1 MKKGKGNVLAV
12 LLATVGIML
21 FGTLAVS
28 ADAHAG
34 IQSASGKSSVPTAI
48 AENESGA
55 VTSAKASV
63 GKSRKAKA
71 SVNAVADSGLYQVKI
86 AGDICPSAGS
96 RAMDLIN
103 RYREENGKSR
113 IVQDNTYERMAITRA
128 GEISVY
134 YNAMRPSGT
143 PGLDCIIGFYDKD
156 KGETIDSW
164 FNKLDTIDP
173 KLRKALLEDQWKS
186 GWVGVF
192 RSEAGFCYVAVDFY
206 QSEKQENTDS
216 NFSEGEYTLA
226 FNVMDKCLNV
236 KGLLCDKNANLY
248 NKNTLTKGATYYYV
262 VMNYNRVAE
271 ETMDV
276 NLFYSQATKSSNTK
290 VISATKEGIL
300 KAKYP
305 GVAKVTVKPAAGSG
319 LSMSKTLVVLPSKV
333 TGVKLTAKKK
343 AMKVA
348 WKKTVGASGYK
359 VYRATSK
366 KGKYT
371 CVKTASSK
379 TTSFTNKKLKK
390 NKKYYYKVCAFV
402 KSGKK
407 TYNGAYST
415 VVMKK
420 AK

>member
-1 MKKGKGNVLAV
+1 MKKGNVLAV

-55 VTSAKASV
+55 VTSAKATA
-63 GKSRKAKA
+63 GKTRKAKA

-103 RYREENGKSR
+103 QYRKANGKGR
-113 IVQDNTYERMAITRA
+113 IVQDNTHERMAITRA

-143 PGLDCIIGFYDKD
+143 PGPDCIIGFYDED

-173 KLRKALLEDQWKS
+173 KLREALLENQWKS
-186 GWVGVF
+186 GWVSVF
-192 RSEAGFCYVAVDFY
+192 RSEAGYCYVAVDFY
-206 QSEKQENTDS
+206 PTATQGNT
-216 NFSEGEYTLA
+216 NPEYSEGECMLTVH
-226 FNVMDKCLNV
+226 VMDKCLNV
-236 KGLLCDKNANLY
+236 KGLFCDKNVDLY

-262 VMNYNRVAE
+262 VMNYNQVAE
-271 ETMDV
+271 ETTDV
-276 NLFYSQATKSSNTK
+276 NLFYSQTTKSSNTK
-290 VISATKEGIL
+290 VISATQDGIL

-348 WKKTVGASGYK
+348 WKKTAGASGYK

>member
-1 MKKGKGNVLAV
+1 MKKGNVLAV

-34 IQSASGKSSVPTAI
+34 IQSASGKISVPTAI

-55 VTSAKASV
+55 GTSAKASV
-63 GKSRKAKA
+63 GKTRKAKA

-103 RYREENGKSR
+103 RYREENGKSSIER
-113 IVQDNTYERMAITRA
+113 DNTRENMAITRA
-128 GEISVY
+128 AEISVY
-134 YNAMRPSGT
+134 FNAMRPSGT
-143 PGLDCIIGFYDKD
+143 AGPDLIFGSYDED
-156 KGETIDSW
+156 SDATIDTW
-164 FNKLDTIDP
+164 FNKLDPDKK
-173 KLRKALLEDQWKS
+173 KLLLDEQWKS

-192 RSEAGFCYVAVDFY
+192 RSEAGYCYVAVDLY
-206 QSEKQENTDS
+206 PTATQGSTDS
-216 NFSEGEYTLA
+216 NYSEGEYTRT
-226 FNVMDKCLNV
+226 FHVMDKYLNV
-236 KGLLCDKNANLY
+236 EGLFCDKNVNLY

-262 VMNYNRVAE
+262 VMNYNQVAE
-271 ETMDV
+271 ETTDV
-276 NLFYSQATKSSNTK
+276 NLFYSQTTKSSNTK
-290 VISATKEGIL
+290 VISATQDGIL

-305 GVAKVTVKPAAGSG
+305 GVAKVTVKPASGSG

-333 TGVKLTAKKK
+333 TGVKLTVKKK

-348 WKKTVGASGYK
+348 WKKTAGASGYK

-366 KGKYT
+366 KGKYK

-379 TTSFTNKKLKK
+379 TTSFINKKLKK

>member
-1 MKKGKGNVLAV
+1 MKKGNVLAV

-34 IQSASGKSSVPTAI
+34 IQSASGKRSVPTAI
-48 AENESGA
+48 ANNESGA

-71 SVNAVADSGLYQVKI
+71 SANTAAYSGLYQVKI

-103 RYREENGKSR
+103 QYREANGKGR
-113 IVQDNTYERMAITRA
+113 IVQDNTHERMAITRA

-143 PGLDCIIGFYDKD
+143 PGPDCIIGFYDED

-173 KLRKALLEDQWKS
+173 KLREALLENQWKS
-186 GWVGVF
+186 GWVSVF
-192 RSEAGFCYVAVDFY
+192 RSEAGYCYVAVDLY
-206 QSEKQENTDS
+206 PTATQGNT
-216 NFSEGEYTLA
+216 NPEYSEGECMLTVH
-226 FNVMDKCLNV
+226 VMDKCLNV
-236 KGLLCDKNANLY
+236 KGLFCDKNVDLY

-262 VMNYNRVAE
+262 VMNYNQVAE
-271 ETMDV
+271 ETTDV
-276 NLFYSQATKSSNTK
+276 NLFYSQTTKSSNTK
-290 VISATKEGIL
+290 VISATKDGIL

-348 WKKTVGASGYK
+348 WKKTAGASGYK

>member
-1 MKKGKGNVLAV
+1 MKKGNVLAV

-34 IQSASGKSSVPTAI
+34 IQSASGKSNVPTAI

-63 GKSRKAKA
+63 GKTRKAKA

-103 RYREENGKSR
+103 QYRKANGKGR
-113 IVQDNTYERMAITRA
+113 IVQDNAHERMAITRA

-143 PGLDCIIGFYDKD
+143 AGSDLIIGFYDEDKD
-156 KGETIDSW
+156 ATIDTW
-164 FNKLDTIDP
+164 FNKLNPDLK
-173 KLRKALLEDQWKS
+173 KLLLADQWKS

-248 NKNTLTKGATYYYV
+248 SKNTLTKGATYYYV

-271 ETMDV
+271 EMTDV
-276 NLFYSQATKSSNTK
+276 NLFYSQTTKSSNTK
-290 VISATKEGIL
+290 VISATQDGIL

-305 GVAKVTVKPAAGSG
+305 GVAKVTVKPAADSG

-348 WKKTVGASGYK
+348 WKKTAGASGYK

-366 KGKYT
+366 KGKYK

>member
-1 MKKGKGNVLAV
+1 MKKGNVLAV

-103 RYREENGKSR
+103 QYRKANGKSR

-134 YNAMRPSGT
+134 YNAMRPSGIAG
-143 PGLDCIIGFYDKD
+143 PDCIIGFYDED
-156 KGETIDSW
+156 KGQTIDSW
-164 FNKLDTIDP
+164 FNKLNPDLK
-173 KLRKALLEDQWKS
+173 KLLLDDQWKS

-192 RSEAGFCYVAVDFY
+192 RNEAGYCYVAVDFY
-206 QSEKQENTDS
+206 TTAAQGSMNS
-216 NFSEGEYTLA
+216 NYSEGEYTLPLH
-226 FNVMDKCLNV
+226 VMDKCLNV

-276 NLFYSQATKSSNTK
+276 NLFYSQTTKSSNTK
-290 VISATKEGIL
+290 VISATQDGIL

-348 WKKTVGASGYK
+348 WKKTAGASGYK

-366 KGKYT
+366 KGKYK

-379 TTSFTNKKLKK
+379 TTSFINKKLKK

>member
-1 MKKGKGNVLAV
+1 MKKGNVLAV

-34 IQSASGKSSVPTAI
+34 IQSASGKNSVPTAI

-55 VTSAKASV
+55 GTSAKASV
-63 GKSRKAKA
+63 GKTRKAKA

-103 RYREENGKSR
+103 RYREANGKSR

-134 YNAMRPSGT
+134 YNAMRPSGIAG
-143 PGLDCIIGFYDKD
+143 PDCIIGFYDED
-156 KGETIDSW
+156 KGQTIDSW
-164 FNKLDTIDP
+164 FNKLNPDLK
-173 KLRKALLEDQWKS
+173 KLLLDDQWKS

-192 RSEAGFCYVAVDFY
+192 RNEAGYCYVAVDFY
-206 QSEKQENTDS
+206 TTAAQGSMNS
-216 NFSEGEYTLA
+216 NYSEGEYTLTLHM
-226 FNVMDKCLNV
+226 MDKCLNV

-276 NLFYSQATKSSNTK
+276 NLFYSQTTKSSNTK
-290 VISATKEGIL
+290 VISATQDGIL

-348 WKKTVGASGYK
+348 WKKTAGASGYK

-366 KGKYT
+366 KGKYK

-379 TTSFTNKKLKK
+379 TTSFINKKLKK

>member
-1 MKKGKGNVLAV
+1 MKKGNVLAV

-63 GKSRKAKA
+63 GKSRKAKD

-103 RYREENGKSR
+103 QYRKANGKSR

-134 YNAMRPSGT
+134 YNAMRPSGIAG
-143 PGLDCIIGFYDKD
+143 PDCIIGFYDED
-156 KGETIDSW
+156 KGQTIDSW
-164 FNKLDTIDP
+164 FNKLNPDLK
-173 KLRKALLEDQWKS
+173 KLLLDDQWKS

-192 RSEAGFCYVAVDFY
+192 RNEAGYCYVAVDFY
-206 QSEKQENTDS
+206 TTAAQGSMNS
-216 NFSEGEYTLA
+216 NYSEGEYTLTLH
-226 FNVMDKCLNV
+226 VMDKCLNV

-276 NLFYSQATKSSNTK
+276 NLFYSQTTESSNTK
-290 VISATKEGIL
+290 VISATQDGIL

-348 WKKTVGASGYK
+348 WKKTAGASGYK

-366 KGKYT
+366 KGKYK

-379 TTSFTNKKLKK
+379 TTSFINKKLKK

>member
-1 MKKGKGNVLAV
+1 MDPDKKK
-12 LLATVGIML
+12 LL
-21 FGTLAVS
+21 
-28 ADAHAG
+28 
-34 IQSASGKSSVPTAI
+34 
-48 AENESGA
+48 
-55 VTSAKASV
+55 
-63 GKSRKAKA
+63 
-71 SVNAVADSGLYQVKI
+71 
-86 AGDICPSAGS
+86 
-96 RAMDLIN
+96 
-103 RYREENGKSR
+103 
-113 IVQDNTYERMAITRA
+113 
-128 GEISVY
+128 
-134 YNAMRPSGT
+134 
-143 PGLDCIIGFYDKD
+143 LD
-156 KGETIDSW
+156 E
-164 FNKLDTIDP
+164 
-173 KLRKALLEDQWKS
+173 QWKS

-192 RSEAGFCYVAVDFY
+192 RSEAGYCYVAVDLY
-206 QSEKQENTDS
+206 PTATQGSTDS
-216 NFSEGEYTLA
+216 NYSEGEYTRT
-226 FNVMDKCLNV
+226 FHVMDKYLNV
-236 KGLLCDKNANLY
+236 EGLFCDKNVNLY

-262 VMNYNRVAE
+262 VMNYNQVAE
-271 ETMDV
+271 ETTDV
-276 NLFYSQATKSSNTK
+276 NLFYSQTTKSSNTK
-290 VISATKEGIL
+290 VISATQDGIL

-348 WKKTVGASGYK
+348 WKKTAGASGYK

>member
-1 MKKGKGNVLAV
+1 MKKGNVLAV

-103 RYREENGKSR
+103 QYRKANGKSR

-134 YNAMRPSGT
+134 YNAMRPSGIAG
-143 PGLDCIIGFYDKD
+143 PDCIIGFYDED
-156 KGETIDSW
+156 KGQTIDSW
-164 FNKLDTIDP
+164 FNKLNPDLK
-173 KLRKALLEDQWKS
+173 KLLLDDQWKS

-192 RSEAGFCYVAVDFY
+192 RNEAGYCYVAVDFY
-206 QSEKQENTDS
+206 TTAAQGSMNS
-216 NFSEGEYTLA
+216 NYSEGEYTLTLH
-226 FNVMDKCLNV
+226 VMDKCLNV

-276 NLFYSQATKSSNTK
+276 NLFYSQTTKSSNTK
-290 VISATKEGIL
+290 VISATQDGIL

-305 GVAKVTVKPAAGSG
+305 GVAKVTVNPAAGSG

-348 WKKTVGASGYK
+348 WKKTAGASGYK

-366 KGKYT
+366 KGKYK

-379 TTSFTNKKLKK
+379 TTSFINKKLKK

>member
-1 MKKGKGNVLAV
+1 M

-34 IQSASGKSSVPTAI
+34 IQSASGKSNVPTAI
-48 AENESGA
+48 ANNESGA

-103 RYREENGKSR
+103 QYRDTNGKSR
-113 IVQDNTYERMAITRA
+113 IVWNNTYEKMAITRA

-134 YNAMRPSGT
+134 YNAMRPSGMAG
-143 PGLDCIIGFYDKD
+143 PDFIIGFYDED
-156 KGETIDSW
+156 SDATIDTW
-164 FNKLDTIDP
+164 FNKLDSDKK
-173 KLRKALLEDQWKS
+173 KLLLEDQWKS

-206 QSEKQENTDS
+206 QSEKQENTES

-276 NLFYSQATKSSNTK
+276 NLFYSQTTKSSNTK
-290 VISATKEGIL
+290 VISATQHGIL

-348 WKKTVGASGYK
+348 WKKTAGASGYK

-366 KGKYT
+366 KGKYK

-420 AK
+420 VK

>member
-1 MKKGKGNVLAV
+1 MKKGNVLAV

-34 IQSASGKSSVPTAI
+34 IQSASGKGSVPTAI

-103 RYREENGKSR
+103 QYRKANGKSR

-134 YNAMRPSGT
+134 YNAMRPSGIAG
-143 PGLDCIIGFYDKD
+143 PDCIIGFYDED
-156 KGETIDSW
+156 KGQTIDSW
-164 FNKLDTIDP
+164 FNKLNPDLK
-173 KLRKALLEDQWKS
+173 KLLLDDQWKS

-192 RSEAGFCYVAVDFY
+192 RNEAGYCYVAVDFY
-206 QSEKQENTDS
+206 TTAAQGSMNS
-216 NFSEGEYTLA
+216 NYSEGEYTLTLH
-226 FNVMDKCLNV
+226 VMDKCLNV

-276 NLFYSQATKSSNTK
+276 NLFYSQTTKSSNTK
-290 VISATKEGIL
+290 VISATQDGIL

-348 WKKTVGASGYK
+348 WKKTAGASGYK

-366 KGKYT
+366 KGKYK

>member
-1 MKKGKGNVLAV
+1 MKKGKGNVLAG

-71 SVNAVADSGLYQVKI
+71 SANAVADSGLYQVKI
-86 AGDICPSAGS
+86 AGDICPSSGS

-103 RYREENGKSR
+103 KYRKENGKSSIER
-113 IVQDNTYERMAITRA
+113 DNTRELMAITRA

-143 PGLDCIIGFYDKD
+143 AGSDLIIGFYDED
-156 KGETIDSW
+156 K
-164 FNKLDTIDP
+164 
-173 KLRKALLEDQWKS
+173 
-186 GWVGVF
+186 
-192 RSEAGFCYVAVDFY
+192 
-206 QSEKQENTDS
+206 
-216 NFSEGEYTLA
+216 
-226 FNVMDKCLNV
+226 
-236 KGLLCDKNANLY
+236 
-248 NKNTLTKGATYYYV
+248 
-262 VMNYNRVAE
+262 
-271 ETMDV
+271 DV
-276 NLFYSQATKSSNTK
+276 NLFHSQTTKSSNTK
-290 VISATKEGIL
+290 VISATQDGIL

-305 GVAKVTVKPAAGSG
+305 GVAKVTVKPASGSG

-348 WKKTVGASGYK
+348 WKKTAGASGYK

>member
-1 MKKGKGNVLAV
+1 MKKGNVLAV

-71 SVNAVADSGLYQVKI
+71 SVNAVADSGLYQWKR

-103 RYREENGKSR
+103 QYRKANGKSR

-134 YNAMRPSGT
+134 YNAMRPSGIAG
-143 PGLDCIIGFYDKD
+143 PDCIIGFYDED
-156 KGETIDSW
+156 KGQTIDSW
-164 FNKLDTIDP
+164 FNKLNPDLK
-173 KLRKALLEDQWKS
+173 KLLLDDQWKS

-192 RSEAGFCYVAVDFY
+192 RNEAGYCYVAVDFY
-206 QSEKQENTDS
+206 TTAAQGSMNS
-216 NFSEGEYTLA
+216 NYSEGEYTLTLH
-226 FNVMDKCLNV
+226 VMDKCLNV

-276 NLFYSQATKSSNTK
+276 NLFYSQTTKSSNTK
-290 VISATKEGIL
+290 VISATQDGIL

-348 WKKTVGASGYK
+348 WKKTAGASGYK

-366 KGKYT
+366 KGKYK

>member
-1 MKKGKGNVLAV
+1 M
-12 LLATVGIML
+12 ATVGIML

-34 IQSASGKSSVPTAI
+34 IQSASGKSNVPTAI
-48 AENESGA
+48 ANNESGA

-63 GKSRKAKA
+63 GKTRKAKA

-103 RYREENGKSR
+103 QYRDANEKSR
-113 IVQDNTYERMAITRA
+113 IVWNNTYEKMAITRA

-134 YNAMRPSGT
+134 YNAMRPSGMAG
-143 PGLDCIIGFYDKD
+143 PDFIIGFYDED
-156 KGETIDSW
+156 SDATIDTW
-164 FNKLDTIDP
+164 FNKLDPDKK
-173 KLRKALLEDQWKS
+173 KLLLEDQWKS

-276 NLFYSQATKSSNTK
+276 NLFYSQTTKSSNTK
-290 VISATKEGIL
+290 VISATQDGIL

-348 WKKTVGASGYK
+348 WKKTAGASGYK

>member
-1 MKKGKGNVLAV
+1 MKKGNVLAV
-12 LLATVGIML
+12 LLATVGIMV

-55 VTSAKASV
+55 VTSAKASA
-63 GKSRKAKA
+63 GKTRKAKA

-103 RYREENGKSR
+103 QYRKANGKGR
-113 IVQDNTYERMAITRA
+113 IVQDNTHERMSITRA

-143 PGLDCIIGFYDKD
+143 PGPDCIIGFYDED

-173 KLRKALLEDQWKS
+173 KLREALLENQWKS
-186 GWVGVF
+186 GWVSVF
-192 RSEAGFCYVAVDFY
+192 RSEAGYCYVAVDLY
-206 QSEKQENTDS
+206 PTATQGNT
-216 NFSEGEYTLA
+216 NPEYSEGECMLTVH
-226 FNVMDKCLNV
+226 VMDKCLNV
-236 KGLLCDKNANLY
+236 KGLFCDKNVDLY
-248 NKNTLTKGATYYYV
+248 NKNTLTKGATCYYV
-262 VMNYNRVAE
+262 VMNYNQVAE
-271 ETMDV
+271 ETTDV
-276 NLFYSQATKSSNTK
+276 NLFYSQTTKSSNTK
-290 VISATKEGIL
+290 VISATQDGIL

-319 LSMSKTLVVLPSKV
+319 LSMSKTLVVLQSKV

-348 WKKTVGASGYK
+348 WKKTAGASGYK

-366 KGKYT
+366 KGKYK

>member
-1 MKKGKGNVLAV
+1 MKKGNVLAV

-103 RYREENGKSR
+103 QYRKANGKSR

-134 YNAMRPSGT
+134 YNAMRPSGIAG
-143 PGLDCIIGFYDKD
+143 PDCIIGFYDED
-156 KGETIDSW
+156 KGQTIDTW
-164 FNKLDTIDP
+164 FNKLNPDLK
-173 KLRKALLEDQWKS
+173 KLLLEDQWKS
-186 GWVGVF
+186 GWVSVF

-262 VMNYNRVAE
+262 VMNYNRVEE

-276 NLFYSQATKSSNTK
+276 NLFYSQTTKSSNTK
-290 VISATKEGIL
+290 VISATQDGIL

-348 WKKTVGASGYK
+348 WKKTAGASGYK

-366 KGKYT
+366 KGKYK

>member
-1 MKKGKGNVLAV
+1 MKKGNVLAV
-12 LLATVGIML
+12 LLVTVGIML

-103 RYREENGKSR
+103 QCRKANGKSR
-113 IVQDNTYERMAITRA
+113 IVQDNTYERMAIIRA

-134 YNAMRPSGT
+134 YNAMRPSGIAG
-143 PGLDCIIGFYDKD
+143 PDCIIGFYDED
-156 KGETIDSW
+156 KGQTIDSW
-164 FNKLDTIDP
+164 FNKLNPDLK
-173 KLRKALLEDQWKS
+173 KLLLDDHWKS

-192 RSEAGFCYVAVDFY
+192 RNEAGYCYVAVDFY
-206 QSEKQENTDS
+206 TTAAQGSMNS
-216 NFSEGEYTLA
+216 NYSEGEYTLTLH
-226 FNVMDKCLNV
+226 VMDKCLNV

-276 NLFYSQATKSSNTK
+276 NLFYSQTTKSSNTK
-290 VISATKEGIL
+290 VISATQDGIL

-348 WKKTVGASGYK
+348 WKKTAGASGYK

>member
-1 MKKGKGNVLAV
+1 M
-12 LLATVGIML
+12 ATVGIML

-34 IQSASGKSSVPTAI
+34 IQSASGKSNVPTAI

-71 SVNAVADSGLYQVKI
+71 SANTVADSGLYQVKI

-103 RYREENGKSR
+103 QYRDENGKSR
-113 IVQDNTYERMAITRA
+113 IVWNNTYEKMAITRA

-192 RSEAGFCYVAVDFY
+192 RSEAGYCYVAVDLY
-206 QSEKQENTDS
+206 PTATQGSTDPKY
-216 NFSEGEYTLA
+216 SEGEYTLTVH
-226 FNVMDKCLNV
+226 VMDKCLNV

-371 CVKTASSK
+371 CFKTASSK

>member
-1 MKKGKGNVLAV
+1 
-12 LLATVGIML
+12 
-21 FGTLAVS
+21 
-28 ADAHAG
+28 
-34 IQSASGKSSVPTAI
+34 
-48 AENESGA
+48 
-55 VTSAKASV
+55 
-63 GKSRKAKA
+63 
-71 SVNAVADSGLYQVKI
+71 
-86 AGDICPSAGS
+86 
-96 RAMDLIN
+96 
-103 RYREENGKSR
+103 
-113 IVQDNTYERMAITRA
+113 MAITRA

-143 PGLDCIIGFYDKD
+143 AGPDLIIGFYDED
-156 KGETIDSW
+156 KHATIDTW
-164 FNKLDTIDP
+164 FNKLDPDLK
-173 KLRKALLEDQWKS
+173 KLLLDDQWKS

-192 RSEAGFCYVAVDFY
+192 RSEAGYSYVAVDLY
-206 QSEKQENTDS
+206 PTATQGRTNS
-216 NFSEGEYTLA
+216 NLEGEYTLP
-226 FNVMDKCLNV
+226 FHVMDKCLNV
-236 KGLLCDKNANLY
+236 KGLFCDKNVNLY

-262 VMNYNRVAE
+262 VMNYNQVE
-271 ETMDV
+271 DV
-276 NLFYSQATKSSNTK
+276 NLFYSQTTKSSNTK
-290 VISATKEGIL
+290 VISATQDGIL

-348 WKKTVGASGYK
+348 WKKTAGASGYK

>member
-1 MKKGKGNVLAV
+1 MKKGNVLAV

-103 RYREENGKSR
+103 QYRKANGKSR

-134 YNAMRPSGT
+134 YNNAMRPSGIAG
-143 PGLDCIIGFYDKD
+143 PDCIIGFYDED
-156 KGETIDSW
+156 KGQTIDSW
-164 FNKLDTIDP
+164 FNKLNPDLK
-173 KLRKALLEDQWKS
+173 KLLLDDQWKS

-192 RSEAGFCYVAVDFY
+192 RNEAGYCYVAVDFY
-206 QSEKQENTDS
+206 TTAAQGSMNS
-216 NFSEGEYTLA
+216 NYSEGEYTLTLH
-226 FNVMDKCLNV
+226 VMDKCLNV

-276 NLFYSQATKSSNTK
+276 NLFYSQTTKSSNTK
-290 VISATKEGIL
+290 VISATQDGIL

-348 WKKTVGASGYK
+348 WKKTAGASGYK

-366 KGKYT
+366 KGKYK

-379 TTSFTNKKLKK
+379 TTSFINKKLKK

>member
-34 IQSASGKSSVPTAI
+34 IQSASGKSNVPTAI

-103 RYREENGKSR
+103 QYRKANGKSR
-113 IVQDNTYERMAITRA
+113 IVWNNTYEKMAITRA

-134 YNAMRPSGT
+134 YNAMRPSGMAG
-143 PGLDCIIGFYDKD
+143 PDFIIGSYDKD
-156 KGETIDSW
+156 SGATIDTW
-164 FNKLDTIDP
+164 FNKLDPDKK
-173 KLRKALLEDQWKS
+173 KLLLEDQWKS

-276 NLFYSQATKSSNTK
+276 NLFYSQTTKSSNTK
-290 VISATKEGIL
+290 VISATQDGIL

-348 WKKTVGASGYK
+348 WKKTAGASGYK

-366 KGKYT
+366 KGKYK

>member
-1 MKKGKGNVLAV
+1 MKKGNVLAV

-21 FGTLAVS
+21 FGTLAVW

-55 VTSAKASV
+55 VTSAKASA
-63 GKSRKAKA
+63 GKTRKAKA

-103 RYREENGKSR
+103 QYRKANGKGR
-113 IVQDNTYERMAITRA
+113 IVQDNAHERMAITRA

-143 PGLDCIIGFYDKD
+143 PGLDCIIGFYDED
-156 KGETIDSW
+156 KGENIDSW

-173 KLRKALLEDQWKS
+173 KLREALLEDQWKS

-192 RSEAGFCYVAVDFY
+192 RSEAGYCYVAVDLY
-206 QSEKQENTDS
+206 PTATQGSMNS
-216 NFSEGEYTLA
+216 NYSEGEYTLTLH
-226 FNVMDKCLNV
+226 VMDKCLNV

-276 NLFYSQATKSSNTK
+276 NLFYSQTTKSSNTK
-290 VISATKEGIL
+290 VISATQDGIL

-348 WKKTVGASGYK
+348 WKKTAGASGYK

-366 KGKYT
+366 KGKYK

>member
-1 MKKGKGNVLAV
+1 MKKGNVLAV

-103 RYREENGKSR
+103 QYRKANGKSR

-134 YNAMRPSGT
+134 YNAMRPSGIAE
-143 PGLDCIIGFYDKD
+143 PDCIIGFYDED
-156 KGETIDSW
+156 KGQTIDSW
-164 FNKLDTIDP
+164 FNKLNPDLK
-173 KLRKALLEDQWKS
+173 KLLLDDQWKS

-192 RSEAGFCYVAVDFY
+192 RNEAGYCYVAVDFY
-206 QSEKQENTDS
+206 TTAAQGSMNS
-216 NFSEGEYTLA
+216 NYSEGEYTLTLH
-226 FNVMDKCLNV
+226 VMDKCLNV

-276 NLFYSQATKSSNTK
+276 NLFYSQTTKSSNTK
-290 VISATKEGIL
+290 VISATQDGIL

-348 WKKTVGASGYK
+348 WKKTAGASGYK

-366 KGKYT
+366 KGKYK

-379 TTSFTNKKLKK
+379 TTSFINKKLKK

>member
-103 RYREENGKSR
+103 QYRKANGKSSIER
-113 IVQDNTYERMAITRA
+113 DNTRELMAITRA

-143 PGLDCIIGFYDKD
+143 AGPDCIIGFYDED

-173 KLRKALLEDQWKS
+173 KLREALLENQWKS
-186 GWVGVF
+186 GWVSVF
-192 RSEAGFCYVAVDFY
+192 RSEAGYCYVAVVLY
-206 QSEKQENTDS
+206 PTATQGNT
-216 NFSEGEYTLA
+216 NPEYSEGECMLTVH
-226 FNVMDKCLNV
+226 VMDKCLNV
-236 KGLLCDKNANLY
+236 KGLFCDKNVNLY

-262 VMNYNRVAE
+262 VMNYNQVE
-271 ETMDV
+271 DV
-276 NLFYSQATKSSNTK
+276 NLFHSQTTKSSNTK
-290 VISATKEGIL
+290 VISATQDGIL

-348 WKKTVGASGYK
+348 WKKTAGASGYK
-359 VYRATSK
+359 IYRATSK
-366 KGKYT
+366 KGKYK

>member
-1 MKKGKGNVLAV
+1 
-12 LLATVGIML
+12 
-21 FGTLAVS
+21 
-28 ADAHAG
+28 
-34 IQSASGKSSVPTAI
+34 
-48 AENESGA
+48 
-55 VTSAKASV
+55 
-63 GKSRKAKA
+63 
-71 SVNAVADSGLYQVKI
+71 
-86 AGDICPSAGS
+86 
-96 RAMDLIN
+96 
-103 RYREENGKSR
+103 
-113 IVQDNTYERMAITRA
+113 MAITRA

-143 PGLDCIIGFYDKD
+143 PGPDCIIGFYDED

-173 KLRKALLEDQWKS
+173 KLREALLENQWKS
-186 GWVGVF
+186 GWVSVF
-192 RSEAGFCYVAVDFY
+192 RSEAGYCYVAVDLY
-206 QSEKQENTDS
+206 PTATHGNT
-216 NFSEGEYTLA
+216 NPEYSEGECMLTVH
-226 FNVMDKCLNV
+226 VMDKCLNV
-236 KGLLCDKNANLY
+236 KGLFCDKNVDLY

-262 VMNYNRVAE
+262 VMNYNQVAE
-271 ETMDV
+271 ETTDV
-276 NLFYSQATKSSNTK
+276 NLFYSQTTKSSNTK
-290 VISATKEGIL
+290 VISATQDGIL

-348 WKKTVGASGYK
+348 WKKTAGASGYK

>member
-1 MKKGKGNVLAV
+1 M
-12 LLATVGIML
+12 ATVGIML

-34 IQSASGKSSVPTAI
+34 IQSASGKRSVPTAI

-71 SVNAVADSGLYQVKI
+71 SANAVADSGLYQVKI

-103 RYREENGKSR
+103 QYRKANGKSR

-134 YNAMRPSGT
+134 YNAMRPSGIAG
-143 PGLDCIIGFYDKD
+143 PDCIIGFYDED
-156 KGETIDSW
+156 KGQTIDSW

-173 KLRKALLEDQWKS
+173 KLREALLDDQWKS

-192 RSEAGFCYVAVDFY
+192 RSEAGYCYVAVDLY
-206 QSEKQENTDS
+206 PTATQGSTDPKYSER
-216 NFSEGEYTLA
+216 EYTLTVH
-226 FNVMDKCLNV
+226 VMDKCLNV
-236 KGLLCDKNANLY
+236 KGLLCDKNVNLY

-262 VMNYNRVAE
+262 VMNYNQVE
-271 ETMDV
+271 DV
-276 NLFYSQATKSSNTK
+276 SLFHSQTTKSSNTK
-290 VISATKEGIL
+290 VISATQDGIL

-348 WKKTVGASGYK
+348 WKKTAGASGYK

-415 VVMKK
+415 VVVKK

>member
-1 MKKGKGNVLAV
+1 MKKGNVLAV
-12 LLATVGIML
+12 LLATVGIMI

-28 ADAHAG
+28 ADAPAG
-34 IQSASGKSSVPTAI
+34 IQSASGKSNMPTAI

-63 GKSRKAKA
+63 GKTRKAKA
-71 SVNAVADSGLYQVKI
+71 AANTVADSGLYQVKI

-103 RYREENGKSR
+103 QYRRANGKSS
-113 IVQDNTYERMAITRA
+113 IVRDNTRERMAITRA

-134 YNAMRPSGT
+134 YNAMRPSGMAG
-143 PGLDCIIGFYDKD
+143 PDCIIGFYDED

-173 KLRKALLEDQWKS
+173 KLREALLEDQWKS

-192 RSEAGFCYVAVDFY
+192 RSEAGYCYVAVDLY
-206 QSEKQENTDS
+206 PTATQGSMNS
-216 NFSEGEYTLA
+216 NYSEGEYTLTIH
-226 FNVMDKCLNV
+226 VMDKCLNV

-262 VMNYNRVAE
+262 VMNYNRVAK
-271 ETMDV
+271 ETTDV
-276 NLFYSQATKSSNTK
+276 NLFYSQTTKSSNTK
-290 VISATKEGIL
+290 VISATQDGIL

-305 GVAKVTVKPAAGSG
+305 GVAKVTVKPATGSG

-348 WKKTVGASGYK
+348 WKKTAGASGYK

-366 KGKYT
+366 KGKYK

>member
-1 MKKGKGNVLAV
+1 MKKGNVLAV

-34 IQSASGKSSVPTAI
+34 IQSASGKRIVPTAI

-71 SVNAVADSGLYQVKI
+71 SANAVADSGLYQVKI

-103 RYREENGKSR
+103 QYRKANGKSR

-134 YNAMRPSGT
+134 YNAMRPSGIA
-143 PGLDCIIGFYDKD
+143 GQDCIIGFYDED
-156 KGETIDSW
+156 KGQTIDSW

-173 KLRKALLEDQWKS
+173 KLREALLDDQWKS

-192 RSEAGFCYVAVDFY
+192 RSEAGYCYVAVDLY
-206 QSEKQENTDS
+206 PTATQGSTYSKY
-216 NFSEGEYTLA
+216 SEGEYTLA
-226 FNVMDKCLNV
+226 FNMMDKCLNV
-236 KGLLCDKNANLY
+236 KGLLCDKNVNLY

-262 VMNYNRVAE
+262 VMNYNQVE
-271 ETMDV
+271 DV
-276 NLFYSQATKSSNTK
+276 NLFHSQTTKSSNTK
-290 VISATKEGIL
+290 VISATQDGIL

-348 WKKTVGASGYK
+348 WKKTAGASGYK

-366 KGKYT
+366 KGKYK

>member
-1 MKKGKGNVLAV
+1 MKKGNVLAV

-34 IQSASGKSSVPTAI
+34 IQSASGKSNVPTAI

-103 RYREENGKSR
+103 QYRKANGKSR
-113 IVQDNTYERMAITRA
+113 IVWNNTYEKMAITRA

-134 YNAMRPSGT
+134 YNAMRPSGMAR
-143 PGLDCIIGFYDKD
+143 PDFIIGFYDED
-156 KGETIDSW
+156 SDATIDTW
-164 FNKLDTIDP
+164 FNKLDSDKK
-173 KLRKALLEDQWKS
+173 KLLLEDQWKS

-248 NKNTLTKGATYYYV
+248 SKNTLTKGATYYYV

-276 NLFYSQATKSSNTK
+276 NLFYSQTTKSSNTK
-290 VISATKEGIL
+290 VISATQDGIL

-348 WKKTVGASGYK
+348 WKKTAGASGYK

-366 KGKYT
+366 KGKYK